1 MARHAEMGAPPST
14 GRILMSGN
22 EAVAR
27 GAWEAG
33 VTVASSY
40 PGTPSTEILEAL
52 ARYPDIYAEWAPN
65 EKVAF
70 EVAMGASLAG
80 ARSLVSMKHVGLN
93 VAADPLMT
101 GSYIGVRAGFVV
113 VVSDDVGM
121 GSSQNA
127 QDTRYYARFAKVPL
141 LEPSDSQEAKTFVR
155 EGFRLSEQMD
165 TPVILRL
172 TTRISHVKGLVDL
185 GERPAVPFLGF
196 AKDAGKYVMI
206 PGHARKRQP
215 MVLQRL
221 IDLAQLGEASPL
233 NPIEWGSREIG
244 IIAGGPAY
252 VYAREAF
259 PEASFLKLGF
269 SFPLPERLIREF
281 ASQVKRLYIVEELEG
296 LVEAEVL
303 AMGIRVDSVGKLPRT
318 GELNP
323 QRVRAALD
331 GGARRKD
338 EVSSP
343 PPDLEMLPF
352 PRPPTLCAG
361 CPHMGVFYTL
371 GKMKDLIIAGDIGCY
386 TLGVGS
392 PWNATHTCVCMG
404 ASLGN
409 ALGMEKAYKMA
420 KKDQKIVAMIGDS
433 TFLHSGMTGLL
444 DIVYNGGNVTVF
456 ILDNR
461 AVGMTGGQDH
471 PGTGVTLQQQATK
484 PVDFVALCKALGVE
498 HVQLVDPYR
507 LPDVYKAVKEALA
520 HPGPSVILTNQP
532 CVLIEEFHRSQPFE
546 VLDELCNGCGACL
559 KTGCPAIQVIR
570 REVVR
575 LPNGRD
581 KELNY
586 VTIDPMGCNGC
597 DLCVQTCGP
606 KAIVPAGSAC
616 VTSSGPTQN
625 QQD

>member
-1 MARHAEMGAPPST
+1 
-14 GRILMSGN
+14 MSGN

-33 VTVASSY
+33 VTVAASY
-40 PGTPSTEILEAL
+40 PGTPATEILEVL
-52 ARYPDIYAEWAPN
+52 ARYPDLYAEWAPN

-80 ARSLVSMKHVGLN
+80 ARALVSMKHVGLN

-101 GSYIGVRAGFVV
+101 GSYIGVRGGFLV

-127 QDTRYYARFAKVPL
+127 QDTRYFARFAKVPL
-141 LEPSDSQEAKTFVR
+141 LEPSDSQEAKTFVA
-155 EGFRLSEQMD
+155 EGIRLSEEMD

-172 TTRISHVKGLVDL
+172 TTRISHVKGLVEL
-185 GERPAVPFLGF
+185 GERPAPPFLGF
-196 AKDAGKYVMI
+196 ARDPNKYVMI
-206 PGHARKRQP
+206 PGHARKRHP
-215 MVLQRL
+215 RILQRMNS
-221 IDLAQLGEASPL
+221 LARLAEESPL
-233 NPIEWGSREIG
+233 NPIEWGSREVG
-244 IIAGGPAY
+244 VIASGPAY

-259 PEASFLKLGF
+259 PDASFLKLGF
-269 SFPLPERLIREF
+269 SYPLPEALVRDF
-281 ASQVKRLYIVEELEG
+281 ASAVKRLYIVEELEG

-303 AMGIRVDSVGKLPRT
+303 AMGVRVDSVGKLPRT

-323 QRVRAALD
+323 QRIRVALD
-331 GGARRKD
+331 GGGRNTSEAP
-338 EVSSP
+338 SP

-392 PWNATHTCVCMG
+392 PWNATHTVVCMG

-409 ALGMEKAYKMA
+409 ALGIEKAYKMA
-420 KKDQKIVAMIGDS
+420 NKDQKVVAMIGDS

-471 PGTGVTLQQQATK
+471 PGTGVTLQQGATK

-507 LPDVYKAVKEALA
+507 LPEVYKAVKEALA
-520 HPGPSVILTNQP
+520 HPGPSVIVTNRP
-532 CVLIEEFHRSQPFE
+532 CVLIEEFHQTQPYE

-581 KELNY
+581 KELSY

-606 KAIVPAGSAC
+606 KAIVPVGSAAR
-616 VTSSGPTQN
+616 VPSSEAPQG
-625 QQD
+625 

>member
-1 MARHAEMGAPPST
+1 MTRHHEMAAPPTT

-40 PGTPSTEILEAL
+40 PGTPATEILESL
-52 ARYPDIYAEWAPN
+52 ARYPDVYSEWAPN

-101 GSYIGVRAGFVV
+101 GSYIGVRAGFLV

-127 QDTRYYARFAKVPL
+127 QDTRYFARFAKVPL
-141 LEPSDSQEAKTFVR
+141 LEPSDSQEAKAFVK

-196 AKDAGKYVMI
+196 AKDPGKYVMI

-221 IDLAQLGEASPL
+221 SDLAQLAEASAL

-259 PEASFLKLGF
+259 PDASFLKLGF

-331 GGARRKD
+331 GGGQRKD

-420 KKDQKIVAMIGDS
+420 NKDQKVVAMIGDS

-461 AVGMTGGQDH
+461 TVGMTGGQDH
-471 PGTGVTLQQQATK
+471 PGTGVTLQQEATK

-498 HVQLVDPYR
+498 HVQIVDPYR

-520 HPGPSVILTNQP
+520 HPGPSVIVTNRP
-532 CVLIEEFHRSQPFE
+532 CVLIEEFHRTQPYE

-581 KELNY
+581 KELSY

-606 KAIVPAGSAC
+606 TAIVPAGSAAR
-616 VTSSGPTQN
+616 VTSSGPPQS
-625 QQD
+625 

>member
-1 MARHAEMGAPPST
+1 MTAPPT
-14 GRILMSGN
+14 AGRILMSGN

-40 PGTPSTEILEAL
+40 PGTPATEILEAL
-52 ARYPDIYAEWAPN
+52 ARYPDVYSEWAPN

-101 GSYIGVRAGFVV
+101 GSYIGVRAGFLV

-127 QDTRYYARFAKVPL
+127 QDTRYFARFAKVPL
-141 LEPSDSQEAKTFVR
+141 LEPSDSQEAKAFVN

-196 AKDAGKYVMI
+196 AKDPGKYVMI

-215 MVLQRL
+215 MILQRL
-221 IDLAQLGEASPL
+221 TDLAQLGEASPL
-233 NPIEWGSREIG
+233 NPIEWGGREIG
-244 IIAGGPAY
+244 IIASGPAY
-252 VYAREAF
+252 VHAREAF
-259 PEASFLKLGF
+259 PDASFLKLGF

-409 ALGMEKAYKMA
+409 ALGMEKAFKMA
-420 KKDQKIVAMIGDS
+420 NKDQKVVAMIGDS

-461 AVGMTGGQDH
+461 TVGMTGGQDH
-471 PGTGVTLQQQATK
+471 PGTGVTLQQEATK

-520 HPGPSVILTNQP
+520 HPGPSVIVTNQP
-532 CVLIEEFHRSQPFE
+532 CVLIEEFHRTQPFE

-581 KELNY
+581 KELSY

-606 KAIVPAGSAC
+606 KAIVPAGSAAR
-616 VTSSGPTQN
+616 VTSSAPPQS
-625 QQD
+625 

>member
-1 MARHAEMGAPPST
+1 M
-14 GRILMSGN
+14 LMSGN

-33 VTVASSY
+33 VTVACSY
-40 PGTPSTEILEAL
+40 PGTPATEILESL
-52 ARYPDIYAEWAPN
+52 ARYPDVYAEWAPN

-101 GSYIGVRAGFVV
+101 GSYIGVRGGFVIA
-113 VVSDDVGM
+113 VSDDVGM
-121 GSSQNA
+121 SSSQNA
-127 QDTRYYARFAKVPL
+127 QDTRYFARFAKVPL
-141 LEPSDSQEAKTFVR
+141 FEPSDSQEAKAFVR
-155 EGFRLSEQMD
+155 EALLLSEEMD
-165 TPVILRL
+165 TPVIMRL

-185 GERPAVPFLGF
+185 AERLAPPFLGF
-196 AKDAGKYVMI
+196 SKDPAKYVI
-206 PGHARKRQP
+206 LPAHARRKHP
-215 MVLQRL
+215 KVLQRMK
-221 IDLAQLGEASPL
+221 DLARLADASPL
-233 NPIEWGSREIG
+233 NSVEWADRAIG
-244 IIAGGPAY
+244 IIASGPAY

-259 PEASFLKLGF
+259 PEVSYLKLGF
-269 SFPLPERLIREF
+269 SFPLPEGLIREF
-281 ASQVKRLYIVEELEG
+281 ASKVTRLYIVEELEG
-296 LVEAEVL
+296 LVEADVL
-303 AMGIRVDSVGKLPRT
+303 AMGIRVDSVGKLPRN
-318 GELNP
+318 GELTP
-323 QRVRAALD
+323 RRVRDALD
-331 GGARRKD
+331 GGGEPVAGAA
-338 EVSSP
+338 SP
-343 PPDLEMLPF
+343 PPDLDLAPF

-361 CPHMGVFYTL
+361 CPHMGVFYTI
-371 GKMKDLIIAGDIGCY
+371 GKMKDLVITGDIGCY

-409 ALGMEKAYKMA
+409 ALGIEKAYRMA
-420 KKDQKIVAMIGDS
+420 KQAQKVVAVIGDS

-461 AVGMTGGQDH
+461 TVGMTGGQDH
-471 PGTGVTLQQQATK
+471 PGTGVTLQREQSK

-507 LPDVYKAVKEALA
+507 LPEVYKAVKEAVA
-520 HPGPSVILTNQP
+520 HPGPSVIVTNRP
-532 CVLIEEFHRSQPFE
+532 CVLIEEFHRAQPYQ
-546 VLDELCNGCGACL
+546 VLDDLCNGCGACL

-575 LPNGRD
+575 LPNGRER
-581 KELNY
+581 ELSY

-606 KAIVPAGSAC
+606 KAIVPVGSATHA
-616 VTSSGPTQN
+616 TSPVKAES
-625 QQD
+625 

>member
-1 MARHAEMGAPPST
+1 MTRHHEMPSPPTT

-101 GSYIGVRAGFVV
+101 GSYIGVRAGFLV

-121 GSSQNA
+121 CSSQNA
-127 QDTRYYARFAKVPL
+127 QDTRYYARFAKIPL
-141 LEPSDSQEAKTFVR
+141 LEPSDSQEAKAFVK
-155 EGFRLSEQMD
+155 EGLRLSERMD

-185 GERPAVPFLGF
+185 DERTAVPFLGF
-196 AKDAGKYVMI
+196 AKDPGKYVMI
-206 PGHARKRQP
+206 PGQARKRQP
-215 MVLQRL
+215 MVLRRL
-221 IDLAQLGEASPL
+221 SDLVELGEASPL
-233 NPIEWGSREIG
+233 NPIEWGSRQIG

-259 PEASFLKLGF
+259 PDASFLKLGF

-331 GGARRKD
+331 GGAQRKD
-338 EVSSP
+338 EASSP
-343 PPDLEMLPF
+343 AADLEMLPF

-386 TLGVGS
+386 TLGVSS

-420 KKDQKIVAMIGDS
+420 KKDQKVVAMIGDS

-456 ILDNR
+456 LLDNR
-461 AVGMTGGQDH
+461 TVGMTGGQDH
-471 PGTGVTLQQQATK
+471 PGTGVTLQLEATK

-507 LPDVYKAVKEALA
+507 LPDVYKAVKEALV
-520 HPGPSVILTNQP
+520 HPGPSVIVTNQP
-532 CVLIEEFHRSQPFE
+532 CVLIEEFHRTQPFE

-570 REVVR
+570 REVDRKSV
-575 LPNGRD
+575 
-581 KELNY
+581 
-586 VTIDPMGCNGC
+586 V
-597 DLCVQTCGP
+597 
-606 KAIVPAGSAC
+606 
-616 VTSSGPTQN
+616 
-625 QQD
+625 

>member
-1 MARHAEMGAPPST
+1 MSRTHSTSAPPTT

-40 PGTPSTEILEAL
+40 PGTPATEILEAF
-52 ARYPDIYAEWAPN
+52 ARYPDVYAEWAPN

-101 GSYIGVRAGFVV
+101 GSYIGVRGGFVV

-121 GSSQNA
+121 SSSQNA
-127 QDTRYYARFAKVPL
+127 QDTRYFARFAKVPL
-141 LEPSDSQEAKTFVR
+141 LEPSDSQEAKAFVG
-155 EGFRLSEQMD
+155 EALRLSEEMD
-165 TPVILRL
+165 TPVIMRL
-172 TTRISHVKGLVDL
+172 TTRISHVRGVVSL
-185 GERPAVPFLGF
+185 GERTTPPFLGF
-196 AKDAGKYVMI
+196 SKEPTKYVI
-206 PGHARKRQP
+206 LPAHARKKHP
-215 MVLQRL
+215 KVLQR
-221 IDLAQLGEASPL
+221 IKDLGRLADASPL
-233 NPIEWGSREIG
+233 NVTEWGDREIG
-244 IIAGGPAY
+244 IIASGPAY
-252 VYAREAF
+252 AYAREAF
-259 PEASFLKLGF
+259 PDASFLKLGF
-269 SFPLPERLIREF
+269 SYPLAEGLIRDF
-281 ASQVKRLYIVEELEG
+281 ASRVKRLYIVEELEG
-296 LVEAEVL
+296 LVEADVL
-303 AMGIRVDSVGKLPRT
+303 VMGIRVDSVGKLPRI
-318 GELNP
+318 GELTP

-331 GGARRKD
+331 GAGQPLPQA
-338 EVSSP
+338 VP
-343 PPDLEMLPF
+343 PPPELDLMPF

-361 CPHMGVFYTL
+361 CPHMGVFYVL
-371 GKMKDLIIAGDIGCY
+371 GKMRDLVITGDIGCY

-409 ALGMEKAYKMA
+409 ALGIEKAYRMA
-420 KKDQKIVAMIGDS
+420 RQDQKVVAMIGDS

-461 AVGMTGGQDH
+461 TVGMTGGQDH
-471 PGTGVTLQQQATK
+471 PGTGVTLQEEKGRA
-484 PVDFVALCKALGVE
+484 VDFVALCKALGVE
-498 HVQLVDPYR
+498 HVQVVDPYK
-507 LPDVYKAVKEALA
+507 LPEVYRAVKEALA
-520 HPGPSVILTNQP
+520 FQGPSVIITNRP
-532 CVLIEEFHRSQPFE
+532 CVLIEEFHRTQPYE

-581 KELNY
+581 KELSY
-586 VTIDPMGCNGC
+586 VTIDPTGCNGC
-597 DLCVQTCGP
+597 ALCVQTCGP
-606 KAIVPAGSAC
+606 KAIVPVDSTNRVAAP
-616 VTSSGPTQN
+616 SGPQA
-625 QQD
+625 

>member
-1 MARHAEMGAPPST
+1 MIKHHRLSAPATS
-14 GRILMSGN
+14 GRVLMSGN

-40 PGTPSTEILEAL
+40 PGTPATEILEAF
-52 ARYPDIYAEWAPN
+52 ARYPGVYAEWAPN

-101 GSYIGVRAGFVV
+101 GSYIGVRGGFLI

-127 QDTRYYARFAKVPL
+127 QDTRYFARFAKVPL
-141 LEPSDSQEAKTFVR
+141 FEPSDSHEAKAFVA
-155 EGFRLSEQMD
+155 EALHLSERMD
-165 TPVILRL
+165 TPVIMRL
-172 TTRISHVKGLVDL
+172 TTRISHVKGLVEL
-185 GERPAVPFLGF
+185 GERPAPPFLGF
-196 AKDAGKYVMI
+196 SKDPSKYVI
-206 PGHARKRQP
+206 LPAHARKKHP
-215 MVLQRL
+215 KVLQRMK
-221 IDLAQLGEASPL
+221 DLARLADTSPL
-233 NPIEWGSREIG
+233 NGIEWGDRETG
-244 IIAGGPAY
+244 IIASGPAY
-252 VYAREAF
+252 VYAREAL
-259 PEASFLKLGF
+259 PEASFLKLGL
-269 SFPLPERLIREF
+269 SFPLAEGLIREF

-296 LVEAEVL
+296 IVEADVL

-318 GELNP
+318 GELTP
-323 QRVRAALD
+323 QRVRTALD
-331 GGARRKD
+331 GGGLKVA
-338 EVSSP
+338 EAPLS

-352 PRPPTLCAG
+352 PRPPTLCSG
-361 CPHMGVFYTL
+361 CPHMGVFYTI
-371 GKMKDLIIAGDIGCY
+371 GKMKDLVITGDIGCY

-409 ALGMEKAYKMA
+409 ALGIEKAYRMA
-420 KKDQKIVAMIGDS
+420 GQEQKVVALIGDS

-461 AVGMTGGQDH
+461 TVGMTGGQDH
-471 PGTGVTLQQQATK
+471 PGTGVTLQEEK
-484 PVDFVALCKALGVE
+484 SRPVDFVALCKALGVE

-520 HPGPSVILTNQP
+520 YPGPSVIVTNQP
-532 CVLIEEFHRSQPFE
+532 CVLIEEFHRTQPFE
-546 VLDELCNGCGACL
+546 VVDELCNGCGACL
-559 KTGCPAIQVIR
+559 KTGCPAIQVVR

-581 KELNY
+581 KELSY
-586 VTIDPMGCNGC
+586 VTIDPVGCNGC

-606 KAIVPAGSAC
+606 RAIVPLGSSVA
-616 VTSSGPTQN
+616 TTGAAEPQS
-625 QQD
+625 